1 MVLTI
6 TIAAALLLE
15 AHSYTSLRAI
25 LNSYSLTSELW
36 SLSAIDQIFHFITS
50 GSIGGLPPI
59 VLMII
64 IFVVGL
70 IVGYLVHL
78 FLKIAIIAAII
89 LFVVAYFGFFGLS
102 LSVLKNYAT
111 QYGSIVYQ
119 YGALIIGI
127 LPLSIGFIIGL
138 IIGFV
143 LS

>member
-1 MVLTI
+1 LD
-6 TIAAALLLE
+6 ALGE
-15 AHSYTSLRAI
+15 V
-25 LNSYSLTSELW
+25 
-36 SLSAIDQIFHFITS
+36 FHFITS
-50 GSIGGLPPI
+50 GSIAGLPPI

-89 LFVVAYFGFFGLS
+89 LFVVAYLGLFGLS
-102 LSVLKNYAT
+102 LSSLKSYAT

-119 YGALIIGI
+119 YGALIIGL
-127 LPLSIGFIIGL
+127 LPLTIGFIIGL

-143 LS
+143 FS

>member
-1 MVLTI
+1 MG
-6 TIAAALLLE
+6 
-15 AHSYTSLRAI
+15 
-25 LNSYSLTSELW
+25 
-36 SLSAIDQIFHFITS
+36 AIDQVFHFITS
-50 GSIGGLPPI
+50 GSISGLPPI

-78 FLKIAIIAAII
+78 FLKIGIIAAIV

-102 LSVLKNYAT
+102 LSALKNYAT
-111 QYGSIVYQ
+111 QYGSVVYQ

-127 LPLSIGFIIGL
+127 LPLSIGFIVGL

-143 LS
+143 FG

>member
-1 MVLTI
+1 MGAVDQVL
-6 TIAAALLLE
+6 
-15 AHSYTSLRAI
+15 
-25 LNSYSLTSELW
+25 
-36 SLSAIDQIFHFITS
+36 HFITS
-50 GSIGGLPPI
+50 GSIGGLSPI

-89 LFVVAYFGFFGLS
+89 IFIVAYFGFFGLS
-102 LSVLKNYAT
+102 LGALKSYAT

-127 LPLSIGFIIGL
+127 LPLSIGFIVGV

-143 LS
+143 LG